1 MKLTAAG
8 TIARIVLSCLL
19 FVLLPFGVNA
29 QSEPSIEE
37 TTLEEEMTAEEAE
50 FIAWA
55 EEIMQRIEGQSGEV
69 QIPSARVTLNVPEA
83 YLFLDAK
90 SARVVLEEAW
100 GNPPDES
107 VLGMLMD
114 SDSTPFDGNA
124 WGAVFT
130 YVEDGYVSDEDAA
143 NIDFDDLLNDMKSDT
158 SAASKELVKEGY
170 GSVELLG
177 WAAQPYYD
185 QANKKLHWAK
195 EMRFGGTDTNTLNYN
210 IRTLGRKGYLE
221 TNFVAGMDQFEI
233 INSNIDT
240 VLAMA
245 EFDQGSTYFDF
256 DPDIDKV
263 AAYGIGALVAGKVL
277 AKTGLI
283 AAGLIFLKK
292 FGVFLVLGVGAL
304 IAKVFKKD
312 KAEDDDSQPV

>member
-1 MKLTAAG
+1 VKLTAAG

-69 QIPSARVTLNVPEA
+69 QIPNARVTLNVPEA

-114 SDSTPFDGNA
+114 ADSTPFDGNA

-130 YVEDGYVSDEDAA
+130 YVEDVY
-143 NIDFDDLLNDMKSDT
+143 LRRRRL
-158 SAASKELVKEGY
+158 
-170 GSVELLG
+170 
-177 WAAQPYYD
+177 
-185 QANKKLHWAK
+185 
-195 EMRFGGTDTNTLNYN
+195 RF
-210 IRTLGRKGYLE
+210 R
-221 TNFVAGMDQFEI
+221 
-233 INSNIDT
+233 
-240 VLAMA
+240 
-245 EFDQGSTYFDF
+245 
-256 DPDIDKV
+256 
-263 AAYGIGALVAGKVL
+263 
-277 AKTGLI
+277 
-283 AAGLIFLKK
+283 
-292 FGVFLVLGVGAL
+292 
-304 IAKVFKKD
+304 
-312 KAEDDDSQPV
+312 